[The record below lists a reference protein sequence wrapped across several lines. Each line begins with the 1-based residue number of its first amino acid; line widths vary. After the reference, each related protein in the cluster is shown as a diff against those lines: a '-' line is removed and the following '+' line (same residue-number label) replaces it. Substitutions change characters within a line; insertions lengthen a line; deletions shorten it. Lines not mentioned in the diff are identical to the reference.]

1 MRGLLLFGTLKI
13 ALMEKVGKAALKI
26 TQTPMMKRGYLL
38 RVHKAIVGDGFE
50 ERGIARGY
58 PQSAGQGITSDELF
72 TGMFG
77 HTI

>member
-38 RVHKAIVGDGFE
+38 RVYKTVVGDGFE
-50 ERGIARGY
+50 ERGVARGN

>member
-1 MRGLLLFGTLKI
+1 MRRLLLFGTLKI

-38 RVHKAIVGDGFE
+38 RIHKTIVGDGFE

-58 PQSAGQGITSDELF
+58 PQSAGRGFIPDKLF
-72 TGMFG
+72 TVCLGM
-77 HTI
+77 TI